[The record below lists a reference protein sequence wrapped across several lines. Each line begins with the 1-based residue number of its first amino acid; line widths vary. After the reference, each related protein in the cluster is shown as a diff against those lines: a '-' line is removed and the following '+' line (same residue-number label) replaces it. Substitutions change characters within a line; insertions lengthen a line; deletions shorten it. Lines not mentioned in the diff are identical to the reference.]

1 MNELVTAVITTYK
14 REPEILRRAVESV
27 VNQTWRPLELYVIN
41 DCPEDVVLS
50 DRIRSMLM
58 DVQQNY
64 SDLCIQYV
72 PLECNSGACIA
83 RNKGLA
89 LAKGQFI

>member
-41 DCPEDVVLS
+41 DC
-50 DRIRSMLM
+50 
-58 DVQQNY
+58 
-64 SDLCIQYV
+64 
-72 PLECNSGACIA
+72 
-83 RNKGLA
+83 
-89 LAKGQFI
+89 F